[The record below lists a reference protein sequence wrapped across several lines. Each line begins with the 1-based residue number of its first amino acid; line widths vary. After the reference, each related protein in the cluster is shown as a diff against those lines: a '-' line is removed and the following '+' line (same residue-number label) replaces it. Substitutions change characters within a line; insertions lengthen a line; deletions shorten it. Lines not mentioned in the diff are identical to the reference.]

1 LLLCYNSYGA
11 YEVEGTD
18 EFANWYGDLADD
30 EQERVNFAVGL
41 LEEMGPALGRPHA
54 DTVRGSEYANMKELR
69 VQIAGRP
76 IRIFYAFD
84 ARRTG
89 ILLIGGDK
97 TGDKLFYDR
106 MVPQADALYAQHLY
120 EIED

>member
-1 LLLCYNSYGA
+1 MA

-18 EFANWYGDLADD
+18 EFANWYGDLAGN

-41 LEEMGPALGRPHA
+41 LEELGPALGRPHA
-54 DTVRGSEYANMKELR
+54 DTVHGSAYAHMKELR

-76 IRIFYAFD
+76 IRIVYVFD
-84 ARRTG
+84 PRRTG

-106 MVPQADALYAQHLY
+106 MVPRADALYAQHLH
-120 EIED
+120 EIEE